1 MNRERFMTGL
11 MIILLVTV
19 VAFSGSC
26 QKLKISTLR
35 ANYYFNQANHS
46 FTENE
51 YRQAIEQYEKALE
64 FNPKLVQ
71 AYQYLGES
79 YKQMYRPG
87 DDSEDN
93 MERAQKALEAL
104 NKAYEIDPNDKNVIH
119 SLADMY
125 NRMQDFEESE
135 KFYLKILEM
144 EPTNLSNYYVVA
156 EFYKSYAGQTEE
168 KEEGE
173 EGEEGEVTGKTPF
186 QKAEEMYLR
195 RIETDPDNP
204 QGLSYIAQFYGNIS
218 PIPDFDKAVY
228 YYKLQTKLDPENA
241 VAWYSIG
248 ATRFFHAYRLQNQ
261 LTMNQKI
268 ALGKEAEEALLKS
281 IELDP
286 NYPDPYAY
294 MKILYVNIFAPL
306 YPERRDWYNSEANR
320 YGDLFQELR
329 ERILERKQLKKELT
343 RIE

>member
-1 MNRERFMTGL
+1 MYRNRIMTGL
-11 MIILLVTV
+11 MILLLIAV
-19 VAFSGSC
+19 VAFTGSC

-64 FNPKLVQ
+64 YNPELVQ

-93 MERAQKALEAL
+93 VERAQKALEAL

-125 NRMQDFEESE
+125 NRMQDFKEAE

-168 KEEGE
+168 KE
-173 EGEEGEVTGKTPF
+173 GEEGEVTEKTPF
-186 QKAEEMYLR
+186 EKAEEMYLR

-204 QGLSYIAQFYGNIS
+204 QGLSYIAQFYGSIN

-228 YYKLQTKLDPENA
+228 YYKLQTKLDPDNA

-281 IELDP
+281 IELDA
-286 NYPDPYAY
+286 NYPEPYAY

>member
-1 MNRERFMTGL
+1 MNRNRIMTGL
-11 MIILLVTV
+11 MILLLITV

-26 QKLKISTLR
+26 QKMNIKTLR

-46 FTENE
+46 FTDNE
-51 YRQAIEQYEKALE
+51 YRQAIEQYEKALQY
-64 FNPKLVQ
+64 NPELVQ

-93 MERAQKALEAL
+93 LDRAQKALDAL

-125 NRMQDFEESE
+125 NRMQDFNEAE

-156 EFYKSYAGQTEE
+156 EFYKSYAGQAADEDE
-168 KEEGE
+168 D
-173 EGEEGEVTGKTPF
+173 GEVTGKTPF

-204 QGLSYIAQFYGNIS
+204 QGLSYIAQFYGNMT

-228 YYKLQTKLDPENA
+228 YYKLQTKLDPDNA

-268 ALGKEAEEALLKS
+268 ALGKEAEEALLKA
-281 IELDP
+281 IELDS

-343 RIE
+343 KIE